1 MANQVI
7 YGFHTLQQ
15 RFAEP
20 VQAVGEQVINTAIT
34 QAIQEHNDQL
44 NKFTRLFL
52 QAGITDASRT
62 FRLGTTTR
70 NQPLDEFGRPLP
82 IRGGAQYSVGL
93 PMILSGNAIGRTW
106 LEAQKLRVE
115 DVNRIVADI
124 IDGDRSW
131 VFDHI
136 LAALVNNASYPFIDR
151 DKGTVTVLPI
161 ANGDTQVYSVPNG
174 AFSGSTDNHLL
185 AQANAIGAGADNP
198 FPTIFQ
204 ELAEHPENGGAGS
217 GRVIAFIPTN
227 LKASVTGL
235 ATFYRPTNSDLTPGN
250 AATILTGNLGV
261 DVPGTVLGM
270 EDSGVWVVEW
280 PRLPSNYI
288 IAVATSGQP
297 AIAERVDDQTS
308 LRGFIEVEGNQD
320 FPWYQRNW
328 IRQVGYGAW
337 NRVGALV
344 MRIGNGSYAVP
355 TGYASP
361 MP

>member
-1 MANQVI
+1 MANQVV

-20 VQAVGEQVINTAIT
+20 VSVVGADIINTAIS
-34 QAIQEHNDQL
+34 QAIEEHNRQL
-44 NKFTRLFL
+44 NSFTSLFL
-52 QAGITDASRT
+52 KPGITDASRT
-62 FRLGTTTR
+62 FRVGTTTR

-82 IRGGAQYSVGL
+82 IRGGARYSVGL
-93 PMILSGNAIGRTW
+93 PMLLSGNAIGRTW
-106 LEAQKLRVE
+106 LEAQKLRLE
-115 DVNRIVADI
+115 DVNRILADI
-124 IDGDRSW
+124 IDGDKSW

-136 LAALVNNASYPFIDR
+136 MAALVNNVAYDFQDR
-151 DKGTVTVLPI
+151 DKGVVSVKPL
-161 ANGDTQVYSVPNG
+161 ANGDSQVYSVPNG

-185 AQANAIGAGADNP
+185 AQANAIATGADNP
-198 FPTIFQ
+198 FPAIFQ

-217 GRVIAFIPTN
+217 GRIIAFIPTN
-227 LKASVTGL
+227 LKQSVMGL
-235 ATFYRPTNSDLTPGN
+235 ATFWRPTSGDLTPGN
-250 AATILTGNLGV
+250 GVTTLTGTLGV

-288 IAVATSGQP
+288 IAVATSGEP
-297 AIAERVDDQTS
+297 AIAERVDEMSS
-308 LRGFIEVEGNQD
+308 LRGFIEVDGNQD

-337 NRVGALV
+337 NRVGAVV
-344 MRIGNGSYAVP
+344 MRIGNASYAVP

>member
-20 VQAVGEQVINTAIT
+20 ASAVGDQVINTAIT
-34 QAIQEHNDQL
+34 QAIQEHNRQL
-44 NKFTRLFL
+44 DRFTRLFL
-52 QAGITDASRT
+52 NPGITDASRT
-62 FRLGTTTR
+62 FKLGTVTR

-82 IRGGAQYSVGL
+82 IRGGAQYSVGFPL
-93 PMILSGNAIGRTW
+93 QLSGNAIGRTW

-115 DVNRIVADI
+115 DVNGIIRDI

-136 LAALVNNASYPFIDR
+136 MGALFNNVAYDFSDL
-151 DKGTVTVLPI
+151 DKGTVNVKPI
-161 ANGDTQVYSVPNG
+161 ANGDGQVYSVPNG
-174 AFSGSTDNHLL
+174 AFAGSTDNHLL
-185 AQANAIGAGADNP
+185 AQANPIGAGADNP
-198 FPTIFQ
+198 FPLIFQ
-204 ELAEHPENGGAGS
+204 ELAEHPENGGAGT
-217 GRVIAFIPTN
+217 GRIIAFVPTN
-227 LKASVTGL
+227 LKDQVTSL
-235 ATFYRPTNSDLTPGN
+235 ATFFRPTNADLTPGN
-250 AATILTGNLGV
+250 ASTVLTGNLGV

-288 IAVATSGQP
+288 LAVAISGEP
-297 AIAERVDDQTS
+297 AIAERVDELTS
-308 LRGFIEVEGNQD
+308 LRGFIEVDGNQD

-328 IRQVGYGAW
+328 IRQAGYGAW

-344 MRIGNGSYAVP
+344 MRIGAGAYAVP
-355 TGYASP
+355 TGYAVP